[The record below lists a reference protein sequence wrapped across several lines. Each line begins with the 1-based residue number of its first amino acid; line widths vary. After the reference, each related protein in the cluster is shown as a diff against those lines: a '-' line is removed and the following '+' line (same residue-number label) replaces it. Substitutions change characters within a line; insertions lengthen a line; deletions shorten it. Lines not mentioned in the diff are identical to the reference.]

1 MAAHKLSWP
10 RNEIYR
16 RCTALGQVRN
26 TGAGWR
32 WTYSMLNHSKLT
44 FCCFCSSFSC
54 WCIGGAK
61 MPVPTWSM
69 CNKSSVTQPRCC
81 HRDSASRREST
92 SLYNNATRD
101 KHCTLCHCNSLHS
114 SLVHSTLVLLLAN
127 TNTNISP
134 TDLVASSFVRMW
146 LLSTI
151 CPVMQ
156 LLMRLIVWSS
166 VRDWARTRWEGMTP
180 RHANWGLII
189 ITNLSFLNWTHYLAF
204 LCRLIGAQQYHWLCN
219 CLSVCLSAS
228 LLLTHWLDWWNSQLT
243 KCWSPL
249 HCWMRWQQSRVA
261 ELPCWVDGWMD
272 NAACVAMMMV
282 EGDNSAKLRRAVR
295 PFFGCPSEV

>member
-1 MAAHKLSWP
+1 
-10 RNEIYR
+10 
-16 RCTALGQVRN
+16 
-26 TGAGWR
+26 
-32 WTYSMLNHSKLT
+32 MLNHSKLT

-61 MPVPTWSM
+61 MPVLDQ
-69 CNKSSVTQPRCC
+69 CVIKSQWHSRRCC

-92 SLYNNATRD
+92 SLRVLYNHATRD

-114 SLVHSTLVLLLAN
+114 SLVHSGLLAN
-127 TNTNISP
+127 TNTNISL

-151 CPVMQ
+151 CPVML

-189 ITNLSFLNWTHYLAF
+189 ITNLSFLNWAHYLAF

-219 CLSVCLSAS
+219 CLHVCLSVCLTIAHS
-228 LLLTHWLDWWNSQLT
+228 LVGLMEFTAN
-243 KCWSPL
+243 
-249 HCWMRWQQSRVA
+249 
-261 ELPCWVDGWMD
+261 
-272 NAACVAMMMV
+272 
-282 EGDNSAKLRRAVR
+282 
-295 PFFGCPSEV
+295 